1 MCVALLTGTIALAT
15 TLKKSTETQS
25 SPTVD
30 IKGLQW
36 ALSSGASAKVQR
48 NSVVLWEL
56 MESGTL
62 DFNGFSDNDE
72 NTNDIEVVIAGGAGG
87 SVVVKCAKI
96 SGYGSQQ
103 HQGADGSFRIKMK
116 LITEV
121 TEDIQYISEEK
132 NGKRNLYIEGVF
144 LQSNLT
150 NRNNRTYPKEIMRK
164 EVDRYRTEQIDK
176 KRAMGELGHPDA
188 LL

>member
-1 MCVALLTGTIALAT
+1 MAVVVDVLKLTQVEGVVCVRGTAATGTIALAT

-62 DFNGFSDNDE
+62 DFNGFGDNDE

-103 HQGADGSFRIKMK
+103 HQGADGS
-116 LITEV
+116 
-121 TEDIQYISEEK
+121 
-132 NGKRNLYIEGVF
+132 
-144 LQSNLT
+144 
-150 NRNNRTYPKEIMRK
+150 
-164 EVDRYRTEQIDK
+164 
-176 KRAMGELGHPDA
+176 LG
-188 LL
+188 

>member
-1 MCVALLTGTIALAT
+1 MAVVVDVLKLTQVEGVVCVRGTAATGTIALAT

-56 MESGTL
+56 MESGTR

-103 HQGADGSFRIKMK
+103 HQGADGS
-116 LITEV
+116 
-121 TEDIQYISEEK
+121 
-132 NGKRNLYIEGVF
+132 
-144 LQSNLT
+144 
-150 NRNNRTYPKEIMRK
+150 
-164 EVDRYRTEQIDK
+164 
-176 KRAMGELGHPDA
+176 LG
-188 LL
+188 